1 MSALMRGMMEGHT
14 FQPGSPTSPSTTLH
28 NPDLLPGSSGHLAPS
43 EIFLFLLLVGGP
55 DMVDFLLDYNFGQQ
69 MTHPLQCPLVPQLI
83 VGGTYSVSTSG
94 RN

>member
-69 MTHPLQCPLVPQLI
+69 MTHPLQCPLVPQLT